1 MPTHDASAP
10 GPSDAVS
17 DAASDVGADGA
28 AGPVGGAADGAAAGE
43 VVLADDAAL
52 AAGLDA
58 LASIEPRFAA
68 AVEGAGVPPL
78 RARPDGFP
86 ALLRSVISQQLSV
99 AAAATIQG
107 RLEAAGLT
115 TPTAIQ
121 AADDD
126 ALRSV
131 GVSRPKI
138 RYLRGIADA
147 DLDYAALRTAPT
159 ETVVATL
166 VALPGIGRW
175 TAEIYATFALLR
187 ADVFAAGDLALR
199 EGARDLFDLPSR
211 PSEGDLRS
219 LAASWA
225 PWRAVAARVLWQ
237 HYGAVRGRAG
247 APGA

>member
-1 MPTHDASAP
+1 MP
-10 GPSDAVS
+10 
-17 DAASDVGADGA
+17 ASDPPDAPHDPDA
-28 AGPVGGAADGAAAGE
+28 HAPTPPRGPAGE
-43 VVLADDAAL
+43 AVLGDEAAL
-52 AAGLDA
+52 AAGVGA
-58 LASIEPRFAA
+58 LGAREPRFAA
-68 AVEGAGVPPL
+68 AVEAAGPPPL
-78 RARPDGFP
+78 RARPDGFQ
-86 ALLRSVISQQLSV
+86 ALLRSVVSQQLSV

-107 RLEAAGLT
+107 RLDAAGLT
-115 TPTAIQ
+115 TPNAIR

-126 ALRSV
+126 ALRAA

-159 ETVVATL
+159 EDVVAAL

-199 EGARDLFDLPSR
+199 EGARDLFALPAR
-211 PSEGDLRS
+211 PSEGDLRT
-219 LAASWA
+219 LAQAWA

-237 HYGAVRGRAG
+237 HYGAMRGRAG
-247 APGA
+247 AP

>member
-1 MPTHDASAP
+1 MPASDPPDATPRAAVPPTEAVEASAE
-10 GPSDAVS
+10 A
-17 DAASDVGADGA
+17 
-28 AGPVGGAADGAAAGE
+28 
-43 VVLADDAAL
+43 VLADEGAL
-52 AAGLDA
+52 AAGVGA
-58 LASIEPRFAA
+58 LGAREPRFAA
-68 AVEGAGVPPL
+68 AVAEAGPPPL
-78 RARPDGFP
+78 RARPDGFG
-86 ALLRSVISQQLSV
+86 ALLRSVVSQQLSV
-99 AAAATIQG
+99 AAAATIQQ

-115 TPTAIQ
+115 TPDAIR

-126 ALRSV
+126 ALRAA

-159 ETVVATL
+159 EDVVATL

-199 EGARDLFDLPSR
+199 EGARDLFALPAR
-211 PSEGDLRS
+211 PSEGDLRT
-219 LAASWA
+219 LAEAWA

-237 HYGAVRGRAG
+237 HYGAMRGRAG
-247 APGA
+247 AP